1 MKNCIVIIPVREFAN
16 TKLRLRSVLSKR
28 QRANLTSS
36 LLLKVLSQVEKSH
49 ALGAIIVASSPDL
62 VRKRVRGFSKV
73 LVIRESRHH
82 GGVNSAMQD
91 GLKYIG
97 KEHHDAAI
105 ILIPSDLPLLTFK
118 ALDNIIHLLEKYDL
132 LINPSSKLDGTSLLA
147 FNLGLGQ
154 IPFHYDDDSFR
165 KHSAEMKKLK
175 IKHLILRM
183 REFSF
188 DVDSD
193 RDLGTLCKT
202 LKASSFRELLVKLED
217 GIRV

>member
-1 MKNCIVIIPVREFAN
+1 MKNCVVIIPVRQFTS
-16 TKLRLRSVLSKR
+16 TKLRLRSVLSKT
-28 QRANLTSS
+28 QRANLTCS
-36 LLLKVLSQVEKSH
+36 LLLNVLSQVEKSQ
-49 ALGAIIVASSPDL
+49 AVGAIVVASKPDL

-73 LVIRESRHH
+73 RVIRESRYH

-97 KEHHDAAI
+97 KKHQDASI

-118 ALDNIIHLLEKYDL
+118 ALDNIISLLEKYDL

-165 KHSAEMKKLK
+165 KHWAEVKELK
-175 IKHLILRM
+175 IKHLILKM

-193 RDLGTLCKT
+193 RDLERLSKT
-202 LKASSFRELLVKLED
+202 LKALSFRELLAKLED